1 MTHRPT
7 VISIASG
14 KGGVG
19 KSVIS
24 SNLALQ
30 FSRQGKKVVLIDL
43 DIGGANLHV
52 LFGNLSPTRTL
63 SDFLERRV
71 ETLGCLVHPISWAP
85 GLGYIPGTE
94 NTLVAGNLLHSKKLR
109 LLRHIRN
116 LDADLVILDCAPGTS
131 YHTLDFFLSADWH
144 VAIATPDPTSVIE
157 VYRFIKLAAIRK
169 VITELSIRIHGE
181 VRQALVNREFSSIQ
195 DVLKAFGQTEGLQKT
210 EAFGILRTF
219 APSLIVNRI
228 SKKSKFSTASLQQVL
243 LKFLGTDLVVLG
255 EIPQDSQ
262 VEDSVR
268 EFLPVLDFAPHSHAS
283 LALRQTFYA
292 LEQRLPKP
300 TYLAASA

>member
-1 MTHRPT
+1 MPT
-7 VISIASG
+7 IISIASG

-30 FSRQGKKVVLIDL
+30 FYRQGKKVVLVDL

-52 LFGNLSPTRTL
+52 LFGNFSPSRTL
-63 SDFLERRV
+63 SDFLERQV
-71 ETLGCLVHPISWAP
+71 ETLDSLIHRISWAP

-109 LLRHIRN
+109 LLRHLKTLN
-116 LDADLVILDCAPGTS
+116 ADLVILDCAPGTN
-131 YHTLDFFLSADWH
+131 YHTLDFFLAADWQ

-157 VYRFIKLAAIRK
+157 VYRFIKLAALRK
-169 VITELSIRIHGE
+169 VMTHLSMRMHGE
-181 VRQALVNREFSSIQ
+181 IRQALVNQEFSSIQ
-195 DVLKAFGQTEGLQKT
+195 EVLEAFDQTGDAQKAEVLKILKT
-210 EAFGILRTF
+210 FT
-219 APSLIVNRI
+219 PSLIVNRI
-228 SKKSKFSTASLQQVL
+228 SKKSKFSTASLQKVL
-243 LKFLGTDLVVLG
+243 LKFLGTDLLVLG
-255 EIPQDSQ
+255 EIPKDSR

-268 EFLPVLDFAPHSHAS
+268 EFLPVIDFAPHSNAA

-292 LEQRLPKP
+292 LEQRLPKS